1 MRKRWAQQSAAR
13 SATAPESRTASPP
26 PSRSPSPASCTEVVD
41 LVEDTTLHRFFR
53 AVKPKHDSTAQPG
66 ASSSGLGASAKPS
79 RFNVKLNSHGPL
91 PTVHD
96 LAKPPLW
103 THASPAKHIAYPKPD
118 WGTPLSPPP
127 TPRHSSSGSEAL
139 ASRGLKIPPPPAPPR
154 SLQQQAPQKS
164 QHQETQH
171 FFPPAPTLG
180 PSAKCHPPRPLR
192 VQPNST
198 RKASQLRMQ
207 ACCTAWCQ
215 IIHHIA
221 DASDLFTSLQAC
233 KDTDKHISAV
243 LREYRP
249 STLERYL
256 RIAWLLVMFLS
267 SSETGFS
274 DLALH
279 QLLDFLAAARASHS
293 QDREVHQI
301 SAQSAIKALRWLSR
315 QAQWNALATALDS
328 PVIKAYA
335 VRGTAKDRREA
346 LPIPWCLV
354 ASWEHVICQPRTALC
369 TKLALGA
376 MLLATHASLRF
387 GDVQRIDVSSLSLSC
402 TALHGT
408 CYATKTRQPFAVALG
423 GISGRDTASCWTL
436 HWLASLRN
444 ALEQVNTPK
453 HQVDF
458 LWFNAQPELA
468 KLQELAPASYCT
480 AMLTLRWAATLPWQQ
495 PGQGLHS
502 AEAKQL
508 TLHSMKSTALASAAQ
523 LRLDKELR
531 LFQGHHRDSADLY
544 SRNDVFAS
552 LDVQHRISKALASGW
567 RAERSIAR
575 GGQAPIPEPPFNLP
589 PGEPVFSLPA
599 TALMQGPW
607 QSFVT
612 RHEALLAQRGP
623 DTSGPAPPKHASPA
637 QETARASPS
646 HGPPSDEEADMVE
659 RAALQRANSVS
670 SASSTVSSTASQAHT
685 PFVIRAEFS
694 ARFACMGPWGRWHAL
709 SPDSKADQTSRTAC
723 GMELGI
729 AAQVSEFP
737 QEPFCRRKACVN
749 ARRNAQI

>member
-103 THASPAKHIAYPKPD
+103 THANPAKHIAYPKPD

-139 ASRGLKIPPPPAPPR
+139 GSRGLEIPPPPAPPR

-221 DASDLFTSLQAC
+221 DASDLFKSLQAC

-256 RIAWLLVMFLS
+256 RIAWLLVMLLS

-293 QDREVHQI
+293 QDRE
-301 SAQSAIKALRWLSR
+301 LWL
-315 QAQWNALATALDS
+315 
-328 PVIKAYA
+328 
-335 VRGTAKDRREA
+335 
-346 LPIPWCLV
+346 
-354 ASWEHVICQPRTALC
+354 
-369 TKLALGA
+369 
-376 MLLATHASLRF
+376 
-387 GDVQRIDVSSLSLSC
+387 
-402 TALHGT
+402 
-408 CYATKTRQPFAVALG
+408 
-423 GISGRDTASCWTL
+423 
-436 HWLASLRN
+436 
-444 ALEQVNTPK
+444 
-453 HQVDF
+453 
-458 LWFNAQPELA
+458 
-468 KLQELAPASYCT
+468 
-480 AMLTLRWAATLPWQQ
+480 
-495 PGQGLHS
+495 
-502 AEAKQL
+502 
-508 TLHSMKSTALASAAQ
+508 
-523 LRLDKELR
+523 
-531 LFQGHHRDSADLY
+531 
-544 SRNDVFAS
+544 
-552 LDVQHRISKALASGW
+552 
-567 RAERSIAR
+567 
-575 GGQAPIPEPPFNLP
+575 
-589 PGEPVFSLPA
+589 
-599 TALMQGPW
+599 
-607 QSFVT
+607 
-612 RHEALLAQRGP
+612 
-623 DTSGPAPPKHASPA
+623 
-637 QETARASPS
+637 
-646 HGPPSDEEADMVE
+646 
-659 RAALQRANSVS
+659 
-670 SASSTVSSTASQAHT
+670 
-685 PFVIRAEFS
+685 
-694 ARFACMGPWGRWHAL
+694 
-709 SPDSKADQTSRTAC
+709 
-723 GMELGI
+723 
-729 AAQVSEFP
+729 
-737 QEPFCRRKACVN
+737 
-749 ARRNAQI
+749 

>member
-1 MRKRWAQQSAAR
+1 M
-13 SATAPESRTASPP
+13 
-26 PSRSPSPASCTEVVD
+26 
-41 LVEDTTLHRFFR
+41 
-53 AVKPKHDSTAQPG
+53 
-66 ASSSGLGASAKPS
+66 
-79 RFNVKLNSHGPL
+79 
-91 PTVHD
+91 
-96 LAKPPLW
+96 
-103 THASPAKHIAYPKPD
+103 
-118 WGTPLSPPP
+118 
-127 TPRHSSSGSEAL
+127 
-139 ASRGLKIPPPPAPPR
+139 
-154 SLQQQAPQKS
+154 
-164 QHQETQH
+164 
-171 FFPPAPTLG
+171 
-180 PSAKCHPPRPLR
+180 
-192 VQPNST
+192 
-198 RKASQLRMQ
+198 
-207 ACCTAWCQ
+207 
-215 IIHHIA
+215 HH
-221 DASDLFTSLQAC
+221 
-233 KDTDKHISAV
+233 
-243 LREYRP
+243 
-249 STLERYL
+249 
-256 RIAWLLVMFLS
+256 
-267 SSETGFS
+267 
-274 DLALH
+274 
-279 QLLDFLAAARASHS
+279 LLDFLAAARASHS

-335 VRGTAKDRREA
+335 VRGTTKDRREA

-354 ASWEHVICQPRTALC
+354 ASWEQVICQPRTALC

-387 GDVQRIDVSSLSLSC
+387 GDVQCIDVSSLSLSC
-402 TALHGT
+402 SALHGT
-408 CYATKTRQPFAVALG
+408 CYATKTTNMGQPFAVALG

-436 HWLASLRN
+436 HWLAALRS
-444 ALEQVNTPK
+444 ALDFTKTPK
-453 HQVDF
+453 EQVDF

-502 AEAKQL
+502 TEARQL

-523 LRLDKELR
+523 LRIDKELR

-575 GGQAPIPEPPFNLP
+575 GGQAPIPEPPFSLP
-589 PGEPVFSLPA
+589 PGEPIVALPA
-599 TALMQGPW
+599 AALTQGPW
-607 QSFVT
+607 QFFVT
-612 RHEALLAQRGP
+612 RHETLLAQRGQDP
-623 DTSGPAPPKHASPA
+623 VGHALQEPVSPT
-637 QETARASPS
+637 QEETHASPS

-659 RAALQRANSVS
+659 RAALQRANSFSSVS
-670 SASSTVSSTASQAHT
+670 SSVSSTASQVNT
-685 PFVIRAEFS
+685 PLVVRAEFS

-709 SPDSKADQTSRTAC
+709 SLDGPANQTSRPAC

-749 ARRNAQI
+749 ARRSAQV

>member
-1 MRKRWAQQSAAR
+1 FPPARQSYDEYDRRRAETERIWANAEFDEPDRYWSQPHRPRPATWSDR
-13 SATAPESRTASPP
+13 PRTAP
-26 PSRSPSPASCTEVVD
+26 
-41 LVEDTTLHRFFR
+41 H
-53 AVKPKHDSTAQPG
+53 AQDDWAYAQAAGYG
-66 ASSSGLGASAKPS
+66 A
-79 RFNVKLNSHGPL
+79 
-91 PTVHD
+91 
-96 LAKPPLW
+96 
-103 THASPAKHIAYPKPD
+103 
-118 WGTPLSPPP
+118 
-127 TPRHSSSGSEAL
+127 
-139 ASRGLKIPPPPAPPR
+139 PPPPPQPAAQHGQHLHPARPPR
-154 SLQQQAPQKS
+154 IDRPFYHASGKIRTELRWVQCTDGVQRPMF
-164 QHQETQH
+164 QH
-171 FFPPAPTLG
+171 PATRKPCCAQPCDMVDCPYG
-180 PSAKCHPPRPLR
+180 HPPCQKPLR
-192 VQPNST
+192 SPPEQDLHETHRCSKCKEVLFDDLIVELGTEALSMGRQLVLALVQPNST

-215 IIHHIA
+215 IVRLISN
-221 DASDLFTSLQAC
+221 ASDLFNSLQSC

-249 STLERYL
+249 GTLERYL
-256 RIAWLLVMFLS
+256 RIAWLLVIFIS
-267 SSETGFS
+267 SSDAGFS
-274 DLALH
+274 DIALH
-279 QLLDFLAAARASHS
+279 HLLDFLAAARASHS

-315 QAQWNALATALDS
+315 QAQWNALAIALDS

-335 VRGTAKDRREA
+335 VQGTAKDRREA

-354 ASWEHVICQPRTALC
+354 ASWEQVLCQPRTALC

-387 GDVQRIDVSSLSLSC
+387 GDVQRIDISSLSLSC
-402 TALHGT
+402 SALHGT
-408 CYATKTRQPFAVALG
+408 CYATKTTNMGQPFAVALG
-423 GISGRDTASCWTL
+423 GISGRDIASCWTL
-436 HWLASLRN
+436 HWLASLRI
-444 ALEQVNTPK
+444 ALEQSNTPK

-523 LRLDKELR
+523 LRLDKEIR
-531 LFQGHHRDSADLY
+531 LLQGHHRDSADLY

-575 GGQAPIPEPPFNLP
+575 GGQAPVP
-589 PGEPVFSLPA
+589 
-599 TALMQGPW
+599 
-607 QSFVT
+607 
-612 RHEALLAQRGP
+612 
-623 DTSGPAPPKHASPA
+623 
-637 QETARASPS
+637 ETARASPS
-646 HGPPSDEEADMVE
+646 YNPPSDEEADMVE
-659 RAALQRANSVS
+659 RAAL
-670 SASSTVSSTASQAHT
+670 
-685 PFVIRAEFS
+685 
-694 ARFACMGPWGRWHAL
+694 WHAL
-709 SPDSKADQTSRTAC
+709 SLDGTADRTSRTAC

-737 QEPFCRRKACVN
+737 QVDHLLVRLCPAQLWCTAFSLVFNSTVPDPLCNALKGTGIQSIPDIAFACNEVSDLSRFCDASTYAQLWQDLGIDEPEHSPAMARLRRAWHRIFKLTTQENTWMETQCPA
-749 ARRNAQI
+749 

>member
-1 MRKRWAQQSAAR
+1 
-13 SATAPESRTASPP
+13 
-26 PSRSPSPASCTEVVD
+26 
-41 LVEDTTLHRFFR
+41 
-53 AVKPKHDSTAQPG
+53 
-66 ASSSGLGASAKPS
+66 
-79 RFNVKLNSHGPL
+79 
-91 PTVHD
+91 
-96 LAKPPLW
+96 
-103 THASPAKHIAYPKPD
+103 
-118 WGTPLSPPP
+118 
-127 TPRHSSSGSEAL
+127 
-139 ASRGLKIPPPPAPPR
+139 
-154 SLQQQAPQKS
+154 
-164 QHQETQH
+164 
-171 FFPPAPTLG
+171 
-180 PSAKCHPPRPLR
+180 
-192 VQPNST
+192 
-198 RKASQLRMQ
+198 MQ

-215 IIHHIA
+215 IIHHISG
-221 DASDLFTSLQAC
+221 ASDLFKSLQAC
-233 KDTDKHISAV
+233 KETDKHISAV

-249 STLERYL
+249 GTLERYL

-274 DLALH
+274 ELALH
-279 QLLDFLAAARASHS
+279 HLLDFLAAARASHS

-335 VRGTAKDRREA
+335 TRGTAKDRREA

-402 TALHGT
+402 SALHGI
-408 CYATKTRQPFAVALG
+408 CYATKTTNMGQPFAVALG
-423 GISGRDTASCWTL
+423 GISGRDIASCWTL
-436 HWLASLRN
+436 HWLAALRS
-444 ALEQVNTPK
+444 ALEYTSTPK
-453 HQVDF
+453 DQVDF

-575 GGQAPIPEPPFNLP
+575 GGQAPIPEPPFSLP
-589 PGEPVFSLPA
+589 PGEPVASLPA
-599 TALMQGPW
+599 TALTQGPW

-612 RHEALLAQRGP
+612 RHETLLAQHGP
-623 DTSGPAPPKHASPA
+623 DPLGHTSQELVSPTQDEA
-637 QETARASPS
+637 LASPS
-646 HGPPSDEEADMVE
+646 HRPPSDEEADMVE
-659 RAALQRANSVS
+659 RAALQRANSFS
-670 SASSTVSSTASQAHT
+670 SASSSVSSTASQVNT
-685 PFVIRAEFS
+685 PLVVRAEFS

-709 SPDSKADQTSRTAC
+709 SLDGPAGQTSRTAC

-729 AAQVSEFP
+729 APQVSEFP

-749 ARRNAQI
+749 ARRSAQV

>member
-1 MRKRWAQQSAAR
+1 M
-13 SATAPESRTASPP
+13 
-26 PSRSPSPASCTEVVD
+26 
-41 LVEDTTLHRFFR
+41 
-53 AVKPKHDSTAQPG
+53 
-66 ASSSGLGASAKPS
+66 
-79 RFNVKLNSHGPL
+79 
-91 PTVHD
+91 
-96 LAKPPLW
+96 
-103 THASPAKHIAYPKPD
+103 Y
-118 WGTPLSPPP
+118 
-127 TPRHSSSGSEAL
+127 
-139 ASRGLKIPPPPAPPR
+139 
-154 SLQQQAPQKS
+154 SL
-164 QHQETQH
+164 
-171 FFPPAPTLG
+171 
-180 PSAKCHPPRPLR
+180 C
-192 VQPNST
+192 
-198 RKASQLRMQ
+198 SQLADQ
-207 ACCTAWCQ
+207 A
-215 IIHHIA
+215 
-221 DASDLFTSLQAC
+221 SLC
-233 KDTDKHISAV
+233 VV
-243 LREYRP
+243 LRFTPNR
-249 STLERYL
+249 LETRRAL
-256 RIAWLLVMFLS
+256 RTFGAQS
-267 SSETGFS
+267 SVKF
-274 DLALH
+274 
-279 QLLDFLAAARASHS
+279 R

-387 GDVQRIDVSSLSLSC
+387 GDVQRIDVSSLSLGC

-408 CYATKTRQPFAVALG
+408 CYATKTTNMGQPFAVSLG
-423 GISGRDTASCWTL
+423 GISGRDTESCWTL

-508 TLHSMKSTALASAAQ
+508 TLHSLKSTALASAAQ

>member
-1 MRKRWAQQSAAR
+1 MRKRWAEQSAAR
-13 SATAPESRTASPP
+13 SAPAPESRTASPP
-26 PSRSPSPASCTEVVD
+26 PSRSPSPASHLEVVD
-41 LVEDTTLHRFFR
+41 LVDDNSLHRFFR
-53 AVKPKHDSTAQPG
+53 TVKPKHDSTAKPG
-66 ASSSGLGASAKPS
+66 ASSASLGASAKPS

-96 LAKPPLW
+96 LARPPLW
-103 THASPAKHIAYPKPD
+103 TPSSPAKHIAYPTPD
-118 WGTPLSPPP
+118 WGIPLPPPP
-127 TPRHSSSGSEAL
+127 TPKRSHSGGEPL
-139 ASRGLKIPPPPAPPR
+139 ESRGLEIPPPPAPPR
-154 SLQQQAPQKS
+154 SLQQRAPQTS
-164 QHQETQH
+164 QHHETQYSSL
-171 FFPPAPTLG
+171 PAQALG
-180 PSAKCHPPRPLR
+180 PTAKCHPPRPLR

-198 RKASQLRMQ
+198 RKASQLWMQ
-207 ACCTAWCQ
+207 ACCASWCQ
-215 IIHHIA
+215 IMHHIA
-221 DASDLFTSLQAC
+221 EASDLFQSLQGC
-233 KDTDKHISAV
+233 KEADKHMSAV
-243 LREYRP
+243 FREYRP
-249 STLERYL
+249 GTLERYL
-256 RIAWLLVMFLS
+256 RIAWLIVMFLS
-267 SSETGFS
+267 SSEIV
-274 DLALH
+274 H
-279 QLLDFLAAARASHS
+279 LLDFLAAARASHS

-354 ASWEHVICQPRTALC
+354 ASWEQIVCLPRTALC

-387 GDVQRIDVSSLSLSC
+387 GDVQRIDVPSLSLSC
-402 TALHGT
+402 SAMHGT
-408 CYATKTRQPFAVALG
+408 CYATKTTNMGQPFAVALG

-436 HWLASLRN
+436 HWLAALRS
-444 ALEQVNTPK
+444 ALEYTNTPRDR
-453 HQVDF
+453 VDF

-468 KLQELAPASYCT
+468 RLQEIAPASYCA

-508 TLHSMKSTALASAAQ
+508 TLHSLKSTALASAAQ
-523 LRLDKELR
+523 LRMAKEIR

-575 GGQAPIPEPPFNLP
+575 GGQAPIPEPPFSLP
-589 PGEPVFSLPA
+589 PGEPVTALPA
-599 TALMQGPW
+599 TALMQGTW

-612 RHEALLAQRGP
+612 RHETLLAQRCP
-623 DTSGPAPPKHASPA
+623 DTLEYPSQVQSMQPQEESHASPG
-637 QETARASPS
+637 T
-646 HGPPSDEEADMVE
+646 GLPSDEEADMVE
-659 RAALQRANSVS
+659 RAALQRANSLSSVS
-670 SASSTVSSTASQAHT
+670 SSVSSTASQVNK
-685 PFVIRAEFS
+685 PLVVRAEFS
-694 ARFACMGPWGRWHAL
+694 ARFACMGPRGRWHAL
-709 SPDSKADQTSRTAC
+709 SLDGPADQTSRTAC

-729 AAQVSEFP
+729 AAQVSESP

-749 ARRNAQI
+749 ARRSAES